1 MEKPHR
7 HTHQVPEIETERLR
21 LRPLDVGDVDAW
33 HRQIFSDPRVTRY
46 LPSRQPTPRED
57 VVERLATQIESW
69 QARGFGVWAVLQK
82 ASNQLMGHSGFV
94 TPEGP
99 DRIELI
105 YALGRDWW
113 GRGFATGA
121 AAACL
126 RHGFE
131 FLNFAVIAALAFPEN
146 EPSIH
151 VMLKLGFAFEDT
163 ALRFGAELVRYTVD
177 ADSFSGSSHA
187 RQGTDT

>member
-1 MEKPHR
+1 
-7 HTHQVPEIETERLR
+7 
-21 LRPLDVGDVDAW
+21 VG
-33 HRQIFSDPRVTRY
+33 
-46 LPSRQPTPRED
+46 
-57 VVERLATQIESW
+57 
-69 QARGFGVWAVLQK
+69 K
-82 ASNQLMGHSGFV
+82 
-94 TPEGP
+94 
-99 DRIELI
+99 RI
-105 YALGRDWW
+105 RDS
-113 GRGFATGA
+113 A

-177 ADSFSGSSHA
+177 ADSFGGSSHA